1 MCELRTMRGLTG
13 GQLEQNVQRITGKG
27 AGAGNDLLHKMLLSE
42 RVRQWIYDNL
52 KFTLTVSC
60 QEKLVNKRQKKSRAP
75 QNAALAVR
83 LKFSR

>member
-1 MCELRTMRGLTG
+1 MRGLTG

-52 KFTLTVSC
+52 KFTFIVSC
-60 QEKLVNKRQKKSRAP
+60 QEKLVNKRQKR
-75 QNAALAVR
+75 AALLRTR
-83 LKFSR
+83 LLRYD

>member
-27 AGAGNDLLHKMLLSE
+27 AGAGNDPLHKMLLSE

-52 KFTLTVSC
+52 KFTLIVSC
-60 QEKLVNKRQKKSRAP
+60 QEKLVNKRQKKPRSSERG
-75 QNAALAVR
+75 
-83 LKFSR
+83 SCGTIEI

>member
-13 GQLEQNVQRITGKG
+13 GQLEKNVQRITGKG

-52 KFTLTVSC
+52 KFTIIVSC
-60 QEKLVNKRQKKSRAP
+60 QEKLVNKRQKR
-75 QNAALAVR
+75 AALLRTR
-83 LKFSR
+83 LLRYD